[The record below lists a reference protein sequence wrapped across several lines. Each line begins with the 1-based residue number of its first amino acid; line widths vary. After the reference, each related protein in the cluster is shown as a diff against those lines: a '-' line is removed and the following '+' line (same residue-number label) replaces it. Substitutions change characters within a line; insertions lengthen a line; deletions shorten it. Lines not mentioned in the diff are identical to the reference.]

1 MFQPCG
7 LIRCLEL
14 SLFICL
20 FTFGKQH
27 STKINFDYSLFYR
40 VFRSLPVYSQ
50 HLLVLLIGTFRVIH
64 ANSERAKTGMT
75 AEALGVSVAPSFFH
89 TCCLEGKIAK
99 PEEVQKFKV
108 NLITFIYIYPFL
120 RRDHPYIFKYI
131 IRIFDTPLPSLWD
144 FLSTVVNMLA

>member
-1 MFQPCG
+1 M
-7 LIRCLEL
+7 
-14 SLFICL
+14 
-20 FTFGKQH
+20 
-27 STKINFDYSLFYR
+27 
-40 VFRSLPVYSQ
+40 PVYSQ

-108 NLITFIYIYPFL
+108 NLITFVYLPFFLEGIIHIYLSTFTGFL
-120 RRDHPYIFKYI
+120 IPP
-131 IRIFDTPLPSLWD
+131 PLPHPFGTSYLYGHKCG
-144 FLSTVVNMLA
+144 FLNKEKLPLTETPPLLTRKGLHNI